1 MGEKELVTVGTDGS
15 DAGSGWPGI
24 VQLGL
29 SKGLVVEEL
38 GWDDDVDELL
48 RDAIMDAIDGDLV
61 EESDNAVDVVL
72 QWWRLDDGDVSDC
85 LVDALSDL
93 ADAGYIW
100 LLTPKHGRPGHV
112 PQADVAEG
120 AVTAGLSL
128 TSTATVSKEWAA
140 HKLVRP
146 KGPRR

>member
-1 MGEKELVTVGTDGS
+1 MGVAAAGHEAGTDNPS
-15 DAGSGWPGI
+15 A
-24 VQLGL
+24 VRLGL

-38 GWDDDVDELL
+38 GWDEDVDEDL
-48 RDAIMDAIDGDLV
+48 RDAIMDAIDGDLI
-61 EESDNAVDVVL
+61 EESDSAVDAVL
-72 QWWRLDDGDVSDC
+72 QWWRLDDGDIVDG
-85 LVDALSDL
+85 LVDALTDL
-93 ADAGYIW
+93 ADTGVIW

-120 AVTAGLSL
+120 AVTAGLAL
-128 TSTATVSKEWAA
+128 TTTATVSADWAA

>member
-1 MGEKELVTVGTDGS
+1 VAAAGR
-15 DAGSGWPGI
+15 DAGNGNSGI

-38 GWDDDVDELL
+38 GWDDDVDEDL
-48 RDAIMDAIDGDLV
+48 RDAVMDAIDGDLL

-72 QWWRLDDGDVSDC
+72 QWWRLDDGDVVDC
-85 LVDALSDL
+85 LVDALTDL
-93 ADAGYIW
+93 ADVGYIW
-100 LLTPKHGRPGHV
+100 LLVPKFGRPGHV

-128 TSTATVSKEWAA
+128 TTTAAVSPDWSA